1 MKLVGFGAHEPIEE
15 TNQMASVEDRVKA
28 VTARVLGVEADQIK
42 TEHSF
47 TSDLGAES
55 VQSVEL
61 VAMFE
66 EEFGIEMDED
76 EALSVQTVG
85 DAVTYIAKVCKE
97 QGVDA

>member
-1 MKLVGFGAHEPIEE
+1 MMATVEE
-15 TNQMASVEDRVKA
+15 RVKA
-28 VTARVLGVEADQIK
+28 VTGRVLNIDPK
-42 TEHSF
+42 TMKASDNF
-47 TSDLGAES
+47 AVDLGAES

-76 EALSVQTVG
+76 AALAVETVG
-85 DAVTYIAKVCKE
+85 GAIEFITKVCKE